1 MRAKTIIRLSLESI
15 LLFTVAIPS
24 LSAQQP
30 VPSRDA
36 VSRTAPAKQKQGLV
50 EFALQGIN
58 PSDRNYGTCLDE
70 ARKLLI
76 QETVDRAYFWSN
88 LAALAVAVCLLVVVV
103 HQQGLLRRRE
113 FMAAEC
119 VTQLRN
125 ALARAESQIEE
136 ATRRNHA
143 LMQALSA
150 LSLPSPGNT
159 TLMVDSAE
167 RGKQRKPAVP
177 TTASTLTATTPPA
190 PATSG
195 ANRKAPVPSPAPVPA
210 VVPAPPSAPSTP
222 AAAQES
228 RSGSQL
234 GLFGSDGDF
243 VAKINTLQQQLSTS
257 QERER
262 HLRRQL
268 NDSELRFQKEREKSR
283 SLQG

>member
-1 MRAKTIIRLSLESI
+1 MRTKTIFRLSLESI
-15 LLFTVAIPS
+15 LLFTVAISPVT
-24 LSAQQP
+24 AQQP
-30 VPSRDA
+30 VPSSDA
-36 VSRTAPAKQKQGLV
+36 VSRTAPAKPKQGLV

-58 PSDRNYGTCLDE
+58 PSDRDYGTCLDE

-76 QETVDRAYFWSN
+76 QETVNRAYFWSN
-88 LAALAVAVCLLVVVV
+88 LAALAVAVCLLLVVV

-119 VTQLRN
+119 LTQLRN
-125 ALARAESQIEE
+125 ALTRAESQIEE

-150 LSLPSPGNT
+150 LSSASPGNT
-159 TLMVDSAE
+159 TLMVDPSE

-177 TTASTLTATTPPA
+177 TTASTPAVTTPPA
-190 PATSG
+190 PASSG
-195 ANRKAPVPSPAPVPA
+195 ANRKALVPSPAPVPA
-210 VVPAPPSAPSTP
+210 LVPAHSAPPSTP
-222 AAAQES
+222 AVAQQS
-228 RSGSQL
+228 RPGNQL

-243 VAKINTLQQQLSTS
+243 IAKINTLQQQLSTS